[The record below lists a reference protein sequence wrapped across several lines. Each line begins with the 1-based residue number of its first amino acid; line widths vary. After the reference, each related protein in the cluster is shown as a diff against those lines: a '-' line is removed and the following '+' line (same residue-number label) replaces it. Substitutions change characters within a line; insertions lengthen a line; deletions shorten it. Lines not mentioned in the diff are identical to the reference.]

1 KLTDWVIQVMQK
13 QNKYLDKFIK
23 TFSNWYE
30 YILNYFDGKW
40 SNGIVEGI
48 NNRIKMMKRRAFGY
62 RNFQAFRTRVLVE
75 FL

>member
-1 KLTDWVIQVMQK
+1 
-13 QNKYLDKFIK
+13 
-23 TFSNWYE
+23 
-30 YILNYFDGKW
+30 

>member
-1 KLTDWVIQVMQK
+1 M
-13 QNKYLDKFIK
+13 K
-23 TFSNWYE
+23 TFSNWHE

-48 NNRIKMMKRRAFGY
+48 NNKIKMMKRRAFGY
-62 RNFQAFRTRVLVE
+62 RDFQAFRTRVLIE